1 MASVGDSR
9 CILVTPGGEL
19 SLLTVDHRLDD
30 NEDEVNRV
38 RASGGEVG
46 RLNICG
52 GQEVWKCVT
61 VFCFFFIFLKSV
73 AHSPRCVAWENAN
86 YHTHS
91 SDVTKSG

>member
-1 MASVGDSR
+1 MQICNILPLTGEVSGTTATLVVIDGLTVTVASVGDSR

-61 VFCFFFIFLKSV
+61 
-73 AHSPRCVAWENAN
+73 
-86 YHTHS
+86 
-91 SDVTKSG
+91 